1 MSGLSVAGIASG
13 IDSDSIISQMVAFE
27 TRSLN
32 NLQRRI
38 AIEEAERVTFQ
49 DLNGRLQDLQTSTNA
64 FATDA
69 LFNSLSTTSS
79 DTNILTATATDAA
92 PRGTHAVKVLQRAMA
107 HRLGGTGIE
116 DSTATK
122 LIENFTATD
131 HTNAGLGKTLQSL
144 IDISDSKLT
153 TESDS
158 TFDYATGVNISGIY
172 AGADNLDI
180 VVKINEDFTTGG
192 AGPLKV
198 RVSTDGGSTFNAEV
212 EVVGVA
218 DVYAVDTGLGFTA
231 TLDLSAAGDELK
243 DDDEFSFRV
252 RGTAA
257 LEYSIGNGERQE
269 ILMDTETTL
278 FELVNAINDSSDT
291 GIRGDILNDGSSTNP
306 FRLILSSLTEGRS
319 GEINILHNDSSIN
332 LTGVSAEDPVIDST
346 SYTGDVTLDG
356 TYAGGMA
363 NSNILIE
370 IVKDGA
376 AGGGG
381 GNARFRISVDG
392 GLTFHDGTDVD
403 AGFEITGS
411 IDLSILEDDDGN
423 LLFASDPGIDI
434 TFSDPAQDL
443 NTGDLITVDLFEAE
457 IQEAQDALININGI
471 NLVKSSNVIDD
482 IFEGLTLNLI
492 DADPDKTINI
502 TIAEKA
508 GDISSAMNSF
518 VTSYNSVMGLL
529 NAQSSFDPEED
540 TSAPLLMGDATL
552 RQIQTSLQRYVTGR
566 ISILGGDTL
575 SALSDIGISTD
586 SKTGQLSFDSAKLAT
601 ALNDD
606 STAVRRLLSRFGDL
620 IDGSNAS
627 YVSSTSATQ
636 AGSYQVEVTTAR
648 TRAEVRGLAALQE
661 RIGGDGT
668 EELTIRINSD
678 AQDNGNI
685 ISMIVSLNEGDTV
698 ADQLEKIQSS
708 LEAKDTDTT
717 ASLEDGILVIRS
729 NNYGDDFEIE
739 ITSDFDDDSGVGKS
753 GFHDDNN
760 AVNLANRNFKQIG
773 TDLVGKFNGLT
784 VKSDGDT
791 LIGGGGFAFEDLR
804 IRVSNDFI
812 GDAGTIRLND
822 GLGSSFS
829 KLLDRFISTE
839 GVLSNKIGSF
849 DSAISR
855 IEQQITRVN
864 ERASLL
870 ETRLRK
876 QFVNLEVTLGRLN
889 AQGDF
894 LTQQLKTLPGISN
907 KK

>member
-49 DLNGRLQDLQTSTNA
+49 DLSGRLQDLQSSTNA
-64 FATDA
+64 FASDS
-69 LFNSLSTTSS
+69 LFSSLSTSSS
-79 DTNILTATATDAA
+79 DTGVLTATATDAA
-92 PRGTHAVKVLQRAMA
+92 PRGVHSVRVLQRAMA
-107 HRLGGTGIE
+107 HRLGGTGVE

-122 LIENFTATD
+122 LIQNFTKTD
-131 HTNAGLGKTLQSL
+131 HNNATLQSL
-144 IDISDSKLT
+144 IDVNDSKVT
-153 TESDS
+153 TETNS
-158 TFDYATGVNISGIY
+158 TYNYAAGVTIDGEY
-172 AGADNLDI
+172 LQEENLDI
-180 VVKINEDFTTGG
+180 VVKINEDFSTDNLNLIPGQDG
-192 AGPLKV
+192 DVLKV
-198 RVSTDGGSTFNAEV
+198 RVSTNGGSTFNAEIEIIDDDDDGIY
-212 EVVGVA
+212 EVA
-218 DVYAVDTGLGFTA
+218 TGFGFTA
-231 TLDLSAAGDELK
+231 KIDLNAAGDELK

-278 FELVNAINDSSDT
+278 FELINQMNDSSDT
-291 GIRGDILNDGSSTNP
+291 GVRGDILNDGSSTNP
-306 FRLILSSLTEGRS
+306 FRLIMTSLTEGRD
-319 GEINILHNDSSIN
+319 GEIKILHNDSSIN
-332 LTGVSAEDPVIDST
+332 LEGVSAEDPAVDST

-363 NSNILIE
+363 NSNIMIE
-370 IVKDGA
+370 IVKDGTTS
-376 AGGGG
+376 GVN
-381 GNARFRISVDG
+381 NARFRISVDG
-392 GLTFHDGTDVD
+392 GLTFHDGIDVD
-403 AGFEITGS
+403 PGFEITGNS
-411 IDLSILEDDDGN
+411 IDLNSLTDDDGVA
-423 LLFASDPGIDI
+423 LFTRDPEININFELG
-434 TFSDPAQDL
+434 SL
-443 NTGDLITVDLFEAE
+443 STGDLITVDLFEAE

-482 IFEGLTLNLI
+482 VFEGLTLNLI

-502 TIAEKA
+502 TIEEKA

-518 VTSYNSVMGLL
+518 VTSYNSAMGLL

-540 TSAPLLMGDATL
+540 SSAPLLMGDATL

-566 ISILGGDTL
+566 ISILGGDTI
-575 SALSDIGISTD
+575 SALSDIGVSTD
-586 SKTGQLSFDSAKLAT
+586 SKTGQLSFDSAKLTT

-627 YVSSTSATQ
+627 YVNSTSATQ
-636 AGSYQVEVTTAR
+636 AGSYQIEVTTAR
-648 TRAEVRGLAALQE
+648 TRAEVKGGAAL
-661 RIGGDGT
+661 GVGT
-668 EELTIRINSD
+668 GEELNIRINSD
-678 AQDNGNI
+678 AQSNGNI
-685 ISMIVSLNEGDTV
+685 ISMVVDLPAGMSV
-698 ADQLEKIQSS
+698 ADQVEKIQQA
-708 LEAKDTDTT
+708 LDAKEADTT
-717 ASLEDGILVIRS
+717 ASLEDGFLVIRS
-729 NNYGDDFEIE
+729 NNYGDDYEIE
-739 ITSDFDDDSGVGKS
+739 VSSIGRDFNLGVGAS
-753 GFHDDNN
+753 GFHDD
-760 AVNLANRNFKQIG
+760 ADLVKEFKVIG
-773 TDLVGKFNGLT
+773 TDLVGKLNGLT
-784 VKSDGDT
+784 VKSDGDL
-791 LIGGGGFAFEDLR
+791 LIGSSGFAFEELQ
-804 IRVSNDFI
+804 IRVSNDFV

-839 GVLSNKIGSF
+839 GVLSTKIGGF
-849 DSAISR
+849 DSTISR

-894 LTQQLKTLPGISN
+894 LTQQLKTLPGVSN